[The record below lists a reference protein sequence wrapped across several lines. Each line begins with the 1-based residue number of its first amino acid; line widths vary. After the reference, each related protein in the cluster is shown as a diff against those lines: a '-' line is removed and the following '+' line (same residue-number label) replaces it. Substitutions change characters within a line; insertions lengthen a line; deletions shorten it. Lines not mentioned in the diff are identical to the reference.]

1 MGSVERETGL
11 RRWWN
16 PVVIHVCVCD
26 DITSQIV
33 CVHHWRCRKAIEYD
47 LDFRNYRMACP
58 ASKMKIVGIPPKEY
72 FCVLVGPLFS
82 GLS

>member
-1 MGSVERETGL
+1 MEPCGD
-11 RRWWN
+11 
-16 PVVIHVCVCD
+16 PCVCICD

-33 CVHHWRCRKAIEYD
+33 CVHHWRCREPIEYD